1 MNQSQ
6 IDNPY
11 GAPKAAL
18 GTGESAEEFAA
29 VKFWGASG
37 RIGRAYYVSYGIVLP
52 WLMLLGVAM
61 VAGIFYAIFNALG
74 LAKVGVGLAILVG
87 GVGYIGLIVL
97 NCMGALR
104 RLHDVNASGWL
115 LLLMFVPLVN
125 LVLAIF
131 LLFVPGT
138 QGPNNYGARPQPAPT
153 LIKVLAIGGF
163 VLTFGVGGIGIL
175 AAIALPAYKD
185 YTVRAKMS
193 EVLLDAASC
202 RMYVAEEYASGNTTA
217 PTADGFGCGETS
229 SQSSKYV
236 AEKHADSNGRITV
249 TMTGIDRDV
258 NGKTITLTPLDASG
272 APMQWKS
279 GQSQNVIEWRCAP
292 GEGLPPKYLPAS
304 CRG

>member
-37 RIGRAYYVSYGIVLP
+37 RIRRAYYLFYGTVVP
-52 WLMLLGVAM
+52 WLILIGIGM
-61 VAGIFYAIFNALG
+61 VAGIISVIFVALG
-74 LAKVGVGLAILVG
+74 LASVGGILVILLVA
-87 GVGYIGLIVL
+87 VGYLGFVVL
-97 NCMGALR
+97 HCMSGLR
-104 RLHDVNASGWL
+104 RLHDINASGWL
-115 LLLMFVPLVN
+115 LLLLILPLVN
-125 LVLAIF
+125 LVLLIA

-138 QGPNNYGARPQPAPT
+138 KGENKFGPRPQPAPT
-153 LIKVLAIGGF
+153 LIKVVAIGGF
-163 VLTFGVGGIGIL
+163 GLIFVVTFGIL